1 MTPAPSTDGQ
11 LRTHVFIAPMREFG
25 SEGKHWSPCA
35 STLVT
40 GETEAVLT
48 DTGHIKSDV
57 SELGDMIEQ
66 TGKRL
71 TTIFITHGHLDHFL
85 GIGQLMKRLPDAR
98 PVATPAVVADIKASV
113 ADQEKQWQRRFGD
126 DVDKTAVIPEP
137 LDGDVID
144 LEGHELRVIEVP
156 QGDIAPSTV
165 IHIPSIETVI
175 GGDVVYNRIHMML
188 ALTGPEQWQK
198 WIESIDLV
206 ESLGAKTI
214 IAGHKQPDAS
224 DEDLDT
230 ILNGSRQYIRDFRD
244 AVAASSSAR
253 EVIEIM
259 KTKHPDY
266 GNLTTLEFSA
276 ARPSRPLR
284 EERHDT
290 HRSEYRHTD
299 RRDQRAAR
307 AGHDRDRAARGFH
320 GHRDGRAVRCPQDR
334 PARARPPDGRRDHRR
349 RLRDPRRR
357 HDPIRQIASLR

>member
-1 MTPAPSTDGQ
+1 LIATDRSITLMTPAPSTDGQ

-85 GIGQLMKRLPDAR
+85 EIGQLMKRFPDAR
-98 PVATPAVVADIKASV
+98 PVAKAAVVADIQTSV
-113 ADQEKQWQRRFGD
+113 ADQEQQWQRRFGD
-126 DVDKTAVIPEP
+126 DVDRTAVIPEP
-137 LDGDVID
+137 LESDVID
-144 LEGHELRVIEVP
+144 LEGHELRVVEVP

-165 IHIPSIETVI
+165 IHIPSIDTVI

-206 ESLGAKTI
+206 ESLGAKTV

-224 DEDLDT
+224 DQDLDT
-230 ILNGSRQYIRDFRD
+230 ILKPP
-244 AVAASSSAR
+244 V
-253 EVIEIM
+253 
-259 KTKHPDY
+259 HP
-266 GNLTTLEFSA
+266 
-276 ARPSRPLR
+276 
-284 EERHDT
+284 
-290 HRSEYRHTD
+290 
-299 RRDQRAAR
+299 
-307 AGHDRDRAARGFH
+307 
-320 GHRDGRAVRCPQDR
+320 
-334 PARARPPDGRRDHRR
+334 
-349 RLRDPRRR
+349 RL
-357 HDPIRQIASLR
+357 S